1 MKLSVIIVNYNVKYF
16 LEQALLAV
24 RNAAQHIDCEVLV
37 VDNASSDDSVEM
49 VRNQFPEVQLIAN
62 KANVGFSKAN
72 NQAIRIAK
80 GEYVLLLN
88 PDTVVQENSFTA
100 PVQYLDDHPDAGAL
114 GVHMIDGQGQFLPES
129 KRGFPTPFV
138 AFCKTFGLSRLF
150 PNSPRFNRYHLGYLD
165 ERKNHEVDIL
175 SGAYMLMRKSVLE
188 EVGLLDETFFM
199 YGEDIDLSYRI
210 QKGGYKNV
218 YFADT
223 TIIHYKGEST
233 KKGSL
238 NYVKVFY
245 NAMIIFARKHFQG
258 ERARLFVLMLQAAI
272 WFRAAL
278 TIFQNIFRRALR
290 PMIDALVIFFGM
302 WWLKTFWAVTI
313 FKDPAYFLPRF
324 MAFNVPL
331 YILLWISSLFFS
343 GSYDQPYSLGRLV
356 RGLFPGTVI
365 VAAVYGLLPAE
376 LRSSR
381 ALLLLGGAWA
391 FLAIWG
397 LRLLEHFWRFGNF
410 RMSGRAIENLI
421 IVGSEEESER
431 VQRLI
436 YKAGVSRN
444 LIGTVSPEAN
454 KQNNFL
460 GPLDQLD
467 RIVETY
473 DAHELIFCSQEVPAS
488 QVIHWMST
496 LGAKY
501 DYKILPERSLSII
514 GSNSKNTSGDIYTI
528 DIEYQISQSMNR
540 RNKRV
545 FDLGLCF
552 LLLLFLPLHW
562 WFLQRK
568 LTFFGRWFQ
577 VLIAQ
582 KSWVGYHP
590 KDEKRPQ
597 LPKIKPGVLNP
608 THAIRHEIDDQST
621 IHRLNF
627 LYAKDYQTE
636 QDLTIFR
643 KGFRQI

>member
-1 MKLSVIIVNYNVKYF
+1 M
-16 LEQALLAV
+16 
-24 RNAAQHIDCEVLV
+24 
-37 VDNASSDDSVEM
+37 
-49 VRNQFPEVQLIAN
+49 
-62 KANVGFSKAN
+62 
-72 NQAIRIAK
+72 
-80 GEYVLLLN
+80 
-88 PDTVVQENSFTA
+88 
-100 PVQYLDDHPDAGAL
+100 
-114 GVHMIDGQGQFLPES
+114 
-129 KRGFPTPFV
+129 
-138 AFCKTFGLSRLF
+138 
-150 PNSPRFNRYHLGYLD
+150 
-165 ERKNHEVDIL
+165 
-175 SGAYMLMRKSVLE
+175 
-188 EVGLLDETFFM
+188 
-199 YGEDIDLSYRI
+199 
-210 QKGGYKNV
+210 
-218 YFADT
+218 
-223 TIIHYKGEST
+223 
-233 KKGSL
+233 
-238 NYVKVFY
+238 
-245 NAMIIFARKHFQG
+245 
-258 ERARLFVLMLQAAI
+258 
-272 WFRAAL
+272 
-278 TIFQNIFRRALR
+278 TIFQNIFKRALR
-290 PMIDALVIFFGM
+290 PTIDALVILFGM

-313 FKDPAYFLPRF
+313 FKDPTYFLPKF

-444 LIGTVSPEAN
+444 LIGTVSPEATMN
-454 KQNNFL
+454 PELL
-460 GPLDQLD
+460 GDLDHLDQ
-467 RIVETY
+467 IAETY
-473 DAHELIFCSQEVPAS
+473 DAQEIIFCSQEVPAS
-488 QVIHWMST
+488 RIIHWMST
-496 LGAKY
+496 LGPKY

-528 DIEYQISQSMNR
+528 DIEFQISHSMNR

-545 FDLGLCF
+545 LDLTLCF
-552 LLLLFLPLHW
+552 LLLIFLPVHW
-562 WFLQRK
+562 WFLK
-568 LTFFGRWFQ
+568 HKFAFFGRWVQ
-577 VLIAQ
+577 VLIAR
-582 KSWVGYHP
+582 KSWVGYHAG
-590 KDEKRPQ
+590 DQTLDR

-608 THAIRHEIDDQST
+608 THAVRHPIDDQAT

-627 LYAKDYQTE
+627 LYAKDYQSE